1 MARSLRI
8 QYPGPFYH
16 VTSRGNERK
25 AVSMSLLQR
34 EETSSNR
41 IAILC
46 DGGFSESSPGML
58 NKQHKDKKLGE
69 LVLKITRKLTL
80 SNV

>member
-1 MARSLRI
+1 MSGRQFRCHCYSGKKLAQIGSR
-8 QYPGPFYH
+8 YC
-16 VTSRGNERK
+16 VTEAS
-25 AVSMSLLQR
+25 VSH
-34 EETSSNR
+34 
-41 IAILC
+41 
-46 DGGFSESSPGML
+46 SESSPGML